1 MSGKVQVLQD
11 LPALK
16 DLRGLEG
23 GVAWQHGE
31 ADADGAHPLLYLP
44 PPIRLSRPPRHVVVL
59 AINMEIFL
67 FDMDSVLLHPGG
79 YRAALIATVNY
90 FSTAMGLG
98 EMAPTHDEIEAFEAA
113 GVTSEWD
120 SAPMCLA
127 ALLVASG
134 VAFDGGFLDAV
145 ERLRARGPSDLSR
158 PDYRALAERT
168 RALARP
174 GEPPAEAAYRAL
186 LDGRS
191 PDGIERPL
199 RELLRHTRD
208 MRRSPVLP
216 VFQQFTLGEAFEAAY
231 AMPPSF
237 NTESLLLRCDRPA
250 LTTAVPAG
258 SVIFTARPSYPPRD
272 TESALSIARR
282 RGTGYA
288 PEAELGAQLV
298 GLSRLPLIGYGSLQW
313 LAEAVGGEPEAYVKP
328 SPVHALA
335 AIGAAA
341 GARESQALLAAEAR
355 WRGEWLPPL
364 SELRGQ
370 RGRVTVFEDSA
381 LSIRGVR
388 AAVGMLGD
396 GWQCLG
402 IGISAGGPKRAALEQ
417 AADRVYASVDE
428 AIAAET

>member
-1 MSGKVQVLQD
+1 MD
-11 LPALK
+11 L
-16 DLRGLEG
+16 
-23 GVAWQHGE
+23 
-31 ADADGAHPLLYLP
+31 
-44 PPIRLSRPPRHVVVL
+44 
-59 AINMEIFL
+59 FL

-98 EMAPTHDEIEAFEAA
+98 EMAPTHEEIEAFEAV
-113 GVTSEWD
+113 GITSEWD

-134 VAFDGGFLDAV
+134 VRLDGGFLDAV
-145 ERLRARGPSDLSR
+145 ERLRARGPSDLPR

-168 RALARP
+168 RSHARP
-174 GEPPAEAAYRAL
+174 GELPAEAAYRAL

-191 PDGIERPL
+191 TDGIERPL
-199 RELLRHTRD
+199 RELLLHTRD
-208 MRRSPVLP
+208 IRRSPVLP

-231 AMPPSF
+231 GMPPSF
-237 NTESLLLRCDRPA
+237 KAESLLLRWDRPA
-250 LTTAVPAG
+250 LSRAVPAG
-258 SVIFTARPSYPPRD
+258 SVVFTARPSYPPRD
-272 TESALSIARR
+272 LDLP
-282 RGTGYA
+282 RGMGYA

-298 GLSRLPLIGYGSLQW
+298 GLSDLPLIGYGSLQW
-313 LAEAVGGEPEAYVKP
+313 LAEAVGGKPEAYVKP
-328 SPVHALA
+328 SPVHPLA

-341 GARESQALLAAEAR
+341 GAPESQALLAAEAR
-355 WRGEWLPPL
+355 WRGEWRPPL
-364 SELRGQ
+364 SELRAQG
-370 RGRVTVFEDSA
+370 GRVTVFEDSA

-388 AAVGMLGD
+388 EAVRMLGD
-396 GWQCLG
+396 GWECLG